1 MTGWQAEWG
10 MECTVGSCTLGLL
23 IPEPSLFFPA
33 AAPGPLEGKRE
44 RSRRMVLLIQLT
56 TDNLPSKSHPWVL
69 VFMDLNFKPLVG
81 EAWNL
86 EDISLFI
93 HQFSKRGVNFH
104 FILGTVLGTQNILY
118 QCLAHDIGSKVNDC
132 NSVWQVL

>member
-1 MTGWQAEWG
+1 MAGRQAEWG
-10 MECTVGSCTLGLL
+10 IECTVGPCILGLL
-23 IPEPSLFFPA
+23 RPEPSLFFPA

-56 TDNLPSKSHPWVL
+56 KDNLPSNSHPWVL

-81 EAWNL
+81 EAWNM
-86 EDISLFI
+86 EDISQFI
-93 HQFSKRGVNFH
+93 RQFSKYEVNFH
-104 FILGTVLGTQNILY
+104 FILGTVLSTQNILY
-118 QCLAHDIGSKVNDC
+118 QCLAQDIGSMVNDY

>member
-1 MTGWQAEWG
+1 M
-10 MECTVGSCTLGLL
+10 GSCTLGLL
-23 IPEPSLFFPA
+23 IPEPSFFFHA

-56 TDNLPSKSHPWVL
+56 KDNLPRNSHPWML
-69 VFMDLNFKPLVG
+69 VSMSLNFKPLVG
-81 EAWNL
+81 EAWNM

-93 HQFSKRGVNFH
+93 HQFSKHGVNFH

-118 QCLAHDIGSKVNDC
+118 QCLAQDTGSKVNDY
-132 NSVWQVL
+132 NSVWQVV